1 MVDGTGLDR
10 VEDTIYNLV
19 YSGKIGP
26 KNSVLITN
34 NRHKEALIS
43 AERYLG
49 EALQAMDASVP
60 LDMVT
65 IDIRNIWESLGEIT
79 GESLTENLIDKIF
92 MEFCLG
98 K

>member
-19 YSGKIGP
+19 YSGEIGP

-34 NRHKEALIS
+34 NRHKEALIR

-60 LDMVT
+60 LDRT
-65 IDIRNIWESLGEIT
+65 T
-79 GESLTENLIDKIF
+79 T
-92 MEFCLG
+92 CLRR
-98 K
+98 